1 MYNIYVISTSNV
13 LVLLCT
19 AVPFSPLL
27 AYFNIYNIPFSTTN
41 ILVLNMVFHAAGI
54 QGVSC
59 TDKSREEKRVY
70 SSMYSSSTAVIMFGH
85 NGLAAVNAIGTQLRD
100 PDSALV

>member
-41 ILVLNMVFHAAGI
+41 ILVLIWFSMQRAYKEFLVRTKVGRKNEFTV
-54 QGVSC
+54 VC
-59 TDKSREEKRVY
+59 T
-70 SSMYSSSTAVIMFGH
+70 
-85 NGLAAVNAIGTQLRD
+85 AAVQQ
-100 PDSALV
+100 